1 MAELIE
7 PLPNEFPDDIDNID
21 ENAEDIHIID
31 DTSGNFLDIT
41 QSFMDNN
48 NDNDNNSLIQP
59 FINGNETMNPFGDET
74 TLPDETIDNINISY
88 GTQDSQG
95 SLHLSDLQGG
105 KKKKYV
111 NKFKKTIRK
120 LKKRLTNNTRK
131 SKKRLTNNTRK
142 SKKRLTNTTRKSKK
156 RLTNNTR
163 KSKKKTNK

>member
-48 NDNDNNSLIQP
+48 NDNDNNSVIQS

-95 SLHLSDLQGG
+95 SLQLSDLQGG

-111 NKFKKTIRK
+111 KKFKKTIRK
-120 LKKRLTNNTRK
+120 LKKRLTNKIFT
-131 SKKRLTNNTRK
+131 
-142 SKKRLTNTTRKSKK
+142 
-156 RLTNNTR
+156 
-163 KSKKKTNK
+163 